1 MDRKAARALVAT
13 TLQGLGTF
21 QAVWQGA
28 PDKFGGLSP
37 VALISSRSIDLTPD
51 ARALYE
57 ITSGITVSIYVNRT
71 ALGAEAAEDLLD
83 DLALSVVEAL
93 HAASNL
99 IQIDASTAG
108 PEAGNLRDVDRNGII
123 YRIERIPLTVLD
135 ENEG

>member
-93 HAASNL
+93 HATGAF
-99 IQIDASTAG
+99 QIDASTAG